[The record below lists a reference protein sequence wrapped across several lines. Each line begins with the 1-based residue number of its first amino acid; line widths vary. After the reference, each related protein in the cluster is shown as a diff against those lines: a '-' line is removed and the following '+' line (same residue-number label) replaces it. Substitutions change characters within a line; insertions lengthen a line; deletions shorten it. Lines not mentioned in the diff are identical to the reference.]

1 MCLVVSD
8 ILFEIEKINC
18 SYKTSKRA
26 VLEIEELI
34 INKNEVVFII
44 GPSGV
49 GKSTILE
56 TLGLMNNTIDSTSSS
71 KFNFYP
77 KNLSIDMRNIWE
89 KKERELSEMR
99 RLFFS
104 FIFQSDNLFS
114 SLTGY
119 QNIIAS
125 SLIEGKESNLAKQ
138 QAYIVLNDILE
149 DLNSKD
155 QEDFSITEMSGGQK
169 QRVSF
174 ARAIISNYQVL
185 FADEPTGNLD
195 WYNAELLMAYLIKSL
210 EKTDGS
216 SAVIV
221 SHDIKLALDFADKI
235 IYIDKYSEGEKKE
248 KVYYGVISKDSVFI
262 KSKENGEWN
271 SNSSTQS
278 YSREKLEKEI
288 KMKFKGDS
296 EKEKIKEVLYEAN

>member
-8 ILFEIEKINC
+8 VLFEIEKINC
-18 SYKTSKRA
+18 SYTTSKRA
-26 VLEIEELI
+26 VLEIDELV

-56 TLGLMNNTIDSTSSS
+56 TLGLMNNTINSTSTS

-77 KNLSIDMRNIWE
+77 NDFSIDMRRIWE

-155 QEDFSITEMSGGQK
+155 QEDFNITEMSGGQK

-195 WYNAELLMAYLIKSL
+195 WYNAELLMDYLIKSL
-210 EKTDGS
+210 EKKDGS

-235 IYIDKYSEGEKKE
+235 IYIDKYSEEKNKE
-248 KVYYGVISKDSVFI
+248 EFYYGKISKDSVFI
-262 KSKENGEWN
+262 KSKENGEW
-271 SNSSTQS
+271 SSSKQS
-278 YSREKLEKEI
+278 YTREKLEKEI

-296 EKEKIKEVLYEAN
+296 EKEKIKEVFYEAN

>member
-1 MCLVVSD
+1 VSD
-8 ILFEIEKINC
+8 VLFEIEKINC
-18 SYKTSKRA
+18 SYTTSKRA
-26 VLEIEELI
+26 VLEIDELV

-56 TLGLMNNTIDSTSSS
+56 TLGLMNNTINSTSTS

-77 KNLSIDMRNIWE
+77 NDFSIDMRRIWE

-155 QEDFSITEMSGGQK
+155 QEDFNITEMSGGQK

-195 WYNAELLMAYLIKSL
+195 WYNAELLMDYLIKSL
-210 EKTDGS
+210 EKKDGS

-235 IYIDKYSEGEKKE
+235 IYIDKYSEEKNKE
-248 KVYYGVISKDSVFI
+248 EFYYGKISKDSVFI
-262 KSKENGEWN
+262 KSKENGEW
-271 SNSSTQS
+271 SSSKQS
-278 YSREKLEKEI
+278 YTREKLEKEI

-296 EKEKIKEVLYEAN
+296 EKEKIKEVFYEAN

>member
-1 MCLVVSD
+1 MCLVVND
-8 ILFEIEKINC
+8 MLFEIEKINC

-56 TLGLMNNTIDSTSSS
+56 TLGLMNDTINSTSSS

-77 KNLSIDMRNIWE
+77 KKFPIDMRNIWK

-125 SLIEGKESNLAKQ
+125 SLIEGTESNSAKQ

-155 QEDFSITEMSGGQK
+155 QEDFSIKEMSGGQK

-195 WYNAELLMAYLIKSL
+195 WYNAEALMDYLVKSL
-210 EKTDGS
+210 EKKDGS

-221 SHDIKLALDFADKI
+221 SHDINLALDFADKI
-235 IYIDKYSEGEKKE
+235 IYIDKYSEEKNKE
-248 KVYYGVISKDSVFI
+248 EFYYGKISKDSVFI
-262 KSKENGEWN
+262 KCKENGEWN
-271 SNSSTQS
+271 SSKQS
-278 YSREKLEKEI
+278 YTREKLEKEI
-288 KMKFKGDS
+288 KMKFKGHS
-296 EKEKIKEVLYEAN
+296 EKEKIKEALYEAN

>member
-1 MCLVVSD
+1 MYLVVSN

-18 SYKTSKRA
+18 SYKNSKRA
-26 VLEIEELI
+26 VLEIDELI

-56 TLGLMNNTIDSTSSS
+56 TLGLMNDTGNSTQNS
-71 KFNFYP
+71 KFNFFP
-77 KNLSIDMRNIWE
+77 KSLAIDMRRIWKRKE
-89 KKERELSEMR
+89 KEISEMR

-125 SLIEGKESNLAKQ
+125 SLIEGQDSNSAKRE
-138 QAYIVLNDILE
+138 AYNALNDILK

-155 QEDFSITEMSGGQK
+155 QENFSITEMSGGQK

-195 WYNAELLMAYLIKSL
+195 WYNAELLMNYLVKSL
-210 EKTDGS
+210 KESRDS
-216 SAVIV
+216 SAIIV

-235 IYIDKYSEGEKKE
+235 IYIDKYSEKINNEE
-248 KVYYGVISKDSVFI
+248 FYYGKITKDSVYI

-271 SNSSTQS
+271 SSKQL
-278 YSREKLEKEI
+278 YSREELE
-288 KMKFKGDS
+288 
-296 EKEKIKEVLYEAN
+296 EKIKMRFKSHSVE

>member
-1 MCLVVSD
+1 MFQAVSD

-18 SYKTSKRA
+18 SYKTSRRA

-56 TLGLMNNTIDSTSSS
+56 TLGLMNNTINSTSSS
-71 KFNFYP
+71 KFNFCP
-77 KNLSIDMRNIWE
+77 NNFSIDMRRIWE

-99 RLFFS
+99 RHFFS

-125 SLIEGKESNLAKQ
+125 SLIEGTDSNLAKRN
-138 QAYIVLNDILE
+138 ARIVLEDILK

-169 QRVSF
+169 QRISF
-174 ARAIISNYQVL
+174 ARAITSNYQIL

-195 WYNAELLMAYLIKSL
+195 WYNAELLMEYLIKSL
-210 EKTDGS
+210 AKSSGS
-216 SAVIV
+216 SAIIV

-235 IYIDKYSEGEKKE
+235 IYIDKHSEEINKE
-248 KVYYGVISKDSVFI
+248 EFYYGKISKDSVFI
-262 KSKENGEWN
+262 KSKENGDWS
-271 SNSSTQS
+271 SNKQS
-278 YSREKLEKEI
+278 FSREKLEEDI
-288 KMKFKGDS
+288 KMKFKGHS
-296 EKEKIKEVLYEAN
+296 EKEKIKEVL